1 MVNDWVVQGF
11 NLHHPLMYLASRSES
26 FPGHVAG
33 LARLRIACAS
43 RRLVI
48 RSLCPCV
55 AGLVEPCGSGSSAP
69 LCCFAIA
76 RSAPLKQCFPSTLR
90 SRDTFLDFR
99 NPSTPHSSLFRLLL
113 RVLLRVPCSTSSGLA
128 SPTVESP
135 YAEALSR
142 FRAHLPTVFQVGSS
156 LGFLPSEVSLR
167 PRRRTLS
174 GRAFLLAVI
183 RLALDRLRGFQHRE
197 PFAVDLSAFV
207 SWTPR
212 R

>member
-1 MVNDWVVQGF
+1 L
-11 NLHHPLMYLASRSES
+11 NLHHPLMHLASRSES
-26 FPGHVAG
+26 FPGHSAG
-33 LARLRIACAS
+33 LARHRIACATQ
-43 RRLVI
+43 RLVI
-48 RSLCPCV
+48 RFLCPCV
-55 AGLVEPCGSGSSAP
+55 AEIVEPCDSLSSAP
-69 LCCFAIA
+69 LCRFAIT
-76 RSAPLKQCFPSTLR
+76 RSAPLKQCFSSTLR

-99 NPSTPHSSLFRLLL
+99 NPSTPHSLLFRLLP
-113 RVLLRVPCSTSSGLA
+113 RVLLRVLSSASSGLA
-128 SPTVESP
+128 SPTVESSC
-135 YAEALSR
+135 AEALFR

-183 RLALDRLRGFQHRE
+183 RLALDRLRGFEHRE
-197 PFAVDLSAFV
+197 PFAADLSTFV

>member
-1 MVNDWVVQGF
+1 MVYVAPSSHALGF
-11 NLHHPLMYLASRSES
+11 AFGVFPRSRGRFCSS
-26 FPGHVAG
+26 SN
-33 LARLRIACAS
+33 RLRDPTTGHPFLMPLRRRVRGTLRFVVICA
-43 RRLVI
+43 VV
-48 RSLCPCV
+48 SLRDCSLGSTQTMFPI
-55 AGLVEPCGSGSSAP
+55 EPCG
-69 LCCFAIA
+69 
-76 RSAPLKQCFPSTLR
+76 

-99 NPSTPHSSLFRLLL
+99 NPSTLRSSLFRLLPT
-113 RVLLRVPCSTSSGLA
+113 VLLRVLSSASSGLA
-128 SPTVESP
+128 SPTVESSC
-135 YAEALSR
+135 AEALFR

-183 RLALDRLRGFQHRE
+183 RLALDRLRGFEHRE
-197 PFAVDLSAFV
+197 PFAADLSAFV